1 MKSRRL
7 LWSDVAA
14 TDLAGIEAY
23 VRAYDLEAAARLIR
37 RLVDS
42 AGRLTERPAMGRI
55 GRLPGTREWLV
66 PRTKYLLIYKV
77 GEDIVEIHRVMH
89 GARSWP
95 VIVR

>member
-1 MKSRRL
+1 LKPRRL
-7 LWSDVAA
+7 IWSDVAA
-14 TDLAGIEAY
+14 TDLAKIEEY
-23 VRAYDLEAAARLIR
+23 VRAYDPEAAARLIR

-42 AGRLTERPAMGRI
+42 GGRLAERPAMGRI
-55 GRLPGTREWLV
+55 GRLPGTREWVV

-95 VIVR
+95 VVVR